1 MQDAG
6 AVVLNDTTLRDGEQA
21 PGVCFLLEERLR
33 VARALSEAGV
43 RELEIGTPAMG
54 VEEQEEMR
62 ALVDLRLQA
71 RMIAWCRMQE
81 DDLAAARASGVN
93 TVNLSIPASD
103 QQIEHK
109 LGRDRTWVL
118 RQTDR
123 VLRMARDQG
132 FTVYLGGED
141 SSRAA
146 MDFLLRLIEVAER
159 AGAERFRFADTLGV
173 LDPFATC
180 ERFTVLRAHTQM
192 ELEIHAHNDLGMA
205 TANSLAAVR
214 GGATHVSTTVNGL
227 GERAGNAPLEEVV
240 AALHQFTDRRTE
252 VDAKALQSLSLLV
265 AEASGRAIA
274 SNKAVVGEAIFTHE
288 SGIHVHGILRDP
300 QNYQFL
306 DPAVFGREHQIVLG
320 KHSGTAAV
328 AWYFRAMKI
337 ELKEEES
344 RAILAFVRRHY
355 REHKQ
360 PLTPHAL
367 LLCYQS
373 LQKQDAAPA
382 AFALRSHCSPAR

>member
-1 MQDAG
+1 MHGTDRI
-6 AVVLNDTTLRDGEQA
+6 VLNDTTLRDGEQA
-21 PGVCFLLEERLR
+21 PGVCFLLDERIR
-33 VARALSEAGV
+33 IARALSEAGV
-43 RELEIGTPAMG
+43 TELEIGTPAMG

-62 ALVDLRLQA
+62 ALVGLGLKA

-81 DDLAAARASGVN
+81 GDLDAARASGVD
-93 TVNLSIPASD
+93 TINLSISTSD

-109 LGRDRTWVL
+109 LGRDRAWVL

-123 VLRMARDQG
+123 MVHMARDNG

-173 LDPFATC
+173 LDPFATY
-180 ERFTVLRAHTQM
+180 ERFSALRGHTQLD
-192 ELEIHAHNDLGMA
+192 LEIHAHNDLGMS

-214 GGATHVSTTVNGL
+214 GGATHISTTVNGL

-240 AALHQFTDRRTE
+240 AALCQFTNKQTQ
-252 VDAKALQSLSLLV
+252 VDAKALQSLSALV

-274 SNKAVVGEAIFTHE
+274 TNKAVVGEAIFTHE
-288 SGIHVHGILRDP
+288 SGIHVNGLLRDP

-306 DPAVFGREHQIVLG
+306 DPTVYGRQHQIVLG

-328 AWYFRAMKI
+328 AWYFRAMEI
-337 ELKEEES
+337 ELKEEEAH
-344 RAILAFVRRHY
+344 AILAFVRRHY
-355 REHKQ
+355 RQHKQ

-373 LQKQDAAPA
+373 LHKQGPEQTLATVL
-382 AFALRSHCSPAR
+382 ALRSSS